1 MGSDCST
8 ERENNPENK
17 SLETP
22 TKIQT
27 NSQGIFNE
35 NILPNF
41 VEIKNYKE
49 YNYKIETM
57 RKKVNDKLDKFK
69 KSRKIIDMNLINK

>member
-17 SLETP
+17 NVD
-22 TKIQT
+22 TKAKNQP
-27 NSQGIFNE
+27 NSQGIVNE
-35 NILPNF
+35 NNLPNF

-57 RKKVNDKLDKFK
+57 RKKINDKLDKFK

>member
-17 SLETP
+17 NVEIKAKNQL
-22 TKIQT
+22 
-27 NSQGIFNE
+27 NSQGIVNE
-35 NILPNF
+35 NNLPNF

-57 RKKVNDKLDKFK
+57 RKKINDKLDKFK

>member
-8 ERENNPENK
+8 EREINPENK
-17 SLETP
+17 NIDIKP
-22 TKIQT
+22 
-27 NSQGIFNE
+27 NGQGNVQNVANE

-49 YNYKIETM
+49 YNYRIETM
-57 RKKVNDKLDKFK
+57 RRKINDKLDKFK